1 MIRSTR
7 IGLFAELAVVLL
19 MLASC
24 NAFSTTAKVTPSP
37 SVPGKGPIVANGGG
51 PQVNL
56 STCAPGSQSEPF
68 TAYALKMTSRT
79 TGWALGQC
87 ALSARPSFPN
97 GSTIQC
103 YWPQSELMGILR
115 TSDGGA
121 TWTDVSPPSVPNRTW
136 YHTQFFLDANHAW
149 VGEVS
154 RTADACASQVTMFM
168 TSDAGA
174 TWQPGG
180 TVAIKTTA
188 PTDDVFNVYGPTDGM
203 DFADT
208 QHGWLMVSS
217 PPSAPQP
224 GAMVDAV
231 TLYATVDGGLHW
243 SQVSSSP
250 GKAACQ
256 SSNYAPASDVAFKSA
271 TAGWLAISCPA
282 FTVLTT
288 RDAGATWTAKAL
300 PNCSCQVYQPVYFDA
315 NRAVIT
321 GQQGSRVMLET
332 ADAGASWTQLQV
344 PVAAS
349 SQFSFVDPTR
359 GWMVGIE
366 QLPKSYDTVVYS
378 TIDSGQSWQLLG
390 KPSFA
395 TATSSPNLYYPIQG
409 VQFVDANT
417 GFVVL
422 GPEAGGQVTADPT
435 APQLQIL
442 STVDGGHTWN
452 TVLKRV
458 PTAPPCSN
466 FTQLGYGNGN
476 AVLPAKMAS
485 ATTGWARGGLRTTD
499 GGAHWRDMSPAA
511 LRGGSVT
518 PLYPPGYAESYLDG
532 DHAWQAAV
540 YGAKTSCADHVST
553 FATADGGKTWQPSGP
568 ITLNLPAGYQTGVVQ
583 IGFTSAHDGWLWVPS
598 GAQTNGSFDMGPS
611 TSQADLYTTGDG
623 GLTWR
628 HAASLS
634 NSQLQGMPVPSG
646 SQNCKPSLQRI
657 EFSSPSVA
665 WLSVSCAESPML
677 VSRDGG
683 ATWKVPSIAIP
694 SSTGCPCYYDLP
706 TFADSTHGMLVASGQ
721 NGLTGSTVLLTTSDG
736 GTTWR
741 ESKRPGT
748 GYVLLLDF
756 LNANDVFA
764 LVTPPGWNKGSKAG
778 FELYRS
784 SDGGGNWTLVSPNVP
799 ATWPPGFLQFVDLN
813 HGFEANVN
821 GADVLLTTADGGKS
835 WSSITPAM

>member
-1 MIRSTR
+1 MNRSIR
-7 IGLFAELAVVLL
+7 IGLFAELVVVLL
-19 MLASC
+19 VLASC
-24 NAFSTTAKVTPSP
+24 SAFTTTARVTPSP
-37 SVPGKGPIVANGGG
+37 SAAAKGPAVANGGG
-51 PQVNL
+51 LQVNL

-68 TAYALKMTSRT
+68 DAYALKMTSRT

-103 YWPQSELMGILR
+103 YWPQSEFTGILR

-121 TWTDVSPPSVPNRTW
+121 TWTDVSPPSVANRTW

-154 RTADACASQVTMFM
+154 RTADACATQVTMFM
-168 TSDAGA
+168 TSDAGG
-174 TWQPGG
+174 TWQQGG
-180 TVAIKTTA
+180 TVAIKTAA

-203 DFADT
+203 DFADR

-231 TLYATVDGGLHW
+231 TLYATTDGGLHW
-243 SQVSSSP
+243 SLVGSSP

-256 SSNYAPASDVAFKSA
+256 STTYSPASDVAFWSA
-271 TAGWLAISCPA
+271 TAGWLAIACPA
-282 FTVLTT
+282 LTVLTT

-300 PNCSCQVYQPVYFDA
+300 PNCNCQVYQPIYFDA
-315 NRAVIT
+315 DRAVIT
-321 GQQGSRVMLET
+321 GQQGSSVMLAT
-332 ADAGASWTQLQV
+332 GDAGASWTQLQV
-344 PVAAS
+344 PVAAT
-349 SQFSFVDPTR
+349 SQFSFIDPKH

-366 QLPKSYDTVVYS
+366 QLPKSYDTVVYG
-378 TIDSGQSWQLLG
+378 TIDGGQSWQLLG
-390 KPSFA
+390 KPPFA

-417 GFVVL
+417 GFVML
-422 GPEAGGQVTADPT
+422 GPEAGSQVATDPT

-452 TVLKRV
+452 TVLKQV
-458 PTAPPCSN
+458 PALPCSGN
-466 FTQLGYGNGN
+466 FTQLGSGNGSIWP
-476 AVLPAKMAS
+476 VKMAS
-485 ATTGWARGGLRTTD
+485 TMIGWAKGGLRTTD
-499 GGAHWRDMSPAA
+499 GGAHWHDMSPSA
-511 LRGGSVT
+511 LRGGSAT
-518 PLYPPGYAESYLDG
+518 PLYPPGYTESYLDG

-540 YGAKTSCADHVST
+540 YGSKASCADHIST

-568 ITLNLPAGYQTGVVQ
+568 IALNLPAGYQTGAVQ
-583 IGFTSAHDGWLWVPS
+583 IGFTSVHDGWLWVPT
-598 GAQTNGSFDMGPS
+598 GAQTNDFFGSTP
-611 TSQADLYTTGDG
+611 SQADLYTTGDG

-646 SQNCKPSLQRI
+646 SQNCKPSFGQI
-657 EFSSPSVA
+657 EFSSSSVA
-665 WLSVSCAESPML
+665 WLSVSCAESSML

-683 ATWKVPSIAIP
+683 ATWKVPSFPIP
-694 SSTGCPCYYDLP
+694 SSTGCPCYVQMP
-706 TFADSTHGMLVASGQ
+706 NFVDSTHGMLVVSGQ
-721 NGLTGSTVLLTTSDG
+721 DGLVGTTLLLTTSDA

-748 GYVLLLDF
+748 GYVLLLD
-756 LNANDVFA
+756 LVNANDVFA
-764 LVTPPGWNKGSKAG
+764 LVTPPGWTKLSKGG
-778 FELYRS
+778 FELYHS
-784 SDGGGNWTLVSPNVP
+784 PDGGGTWALVSADVP

-813 HGFEANVN
+813 HGFEANIN

-835 WSSITPAM
+835 WKSITPAI